1 MLSHG
6 HRYLGRDS
14 DHMQSCM
21 GTHAW
26 LMRTRLVSCILNT
39 ALKLEAELWEMN
51 RSDSWAAY
59 CPPPQGSLR
68 HVIACIVSFS
78 VTLAFPLPQKHH
90 MVPDTKWP
98 QWTYPLLLVIM
109 TEYRPVDRVQ
119 NLVVSHN
126 PFQKIPG
133 KLPVNMKGFLHV
145 RI

>member
-6 HRYLGRDS
+6 HRYLGRNN

-51 RSDSWAAY
+51 RSDSWAAS

-98 QWTYPLLLVIM
+98 QWTYSLLLCHHDWRQTRRHS
-109 TEYRPVDRVQ
+109 TESGCFTQSFPEDPWEITCEHERFPTC
-119 NLVVSHN
+119 
-126 PFQKIPG
+126 
-133 KLPVNMKGFLHV
+133 
-145 RI
+145 